1 MMRRAAGSIVVVT
14 VLSLAVVSGAYAQ
27 GEVAA
32 PNEKGVPPNRDYLA
46 LLPFDVIDTASNNLI
61 LRFTDLVLPGNAG
74 RSVQIERVFS
84 NSTFGVGWRMGIA
97 GVPMRV
103 VEPLNRWL
111 IASDFNVPW
120 DLQQERR
127 HTPAF
132 QTLEGGAIR
141 TTYWAQPTI
150 DQASQYL
157 VRGSNFGQYRRDTRI
172 LLQPD
177 GTRATYCAGTEP
189 GCPGEGYLKELSDPF
204 GNTVT
209 LTWEATG
216 EEAGTGYVT
225 ARLVSLTQDLGGGSS
240 REVTFGASPDPRMP
254 GSMTYLGRTWQYGF
268 VDGALRTVTPPVGP
282 GWTFEYSTAADLSQG
297 KVTDVTTP
305 QGGTVHY
312 TWADR
317 RYPVVAPGALI
328 LGEPVPFNVLVQR
341 DTNDLQQ
348 AAQTWT
354 FEPLGLETSPFT
366 QVVRPDGTELLYFY
380 QPADPN
386 TVLDGAWQL
395 ERVEVRANGVTV
407 ETDAREYEYLQAART
422 PASNALWGLSQPIRR
437 TITRMGTTHT
447 TEYAYGSVGA
457 HFHNYHNP
465 TTITERG
472 PDGAVRRTTTRTYT
486 HLAAMPSTPYLL
498 ALPASEAVTEAGVT
512 TSSSR
517 TYAIATGFRE
527 TETVDGFTT
536 TFTPDARG
544 NVATLT
550 KANGK
555 AIEMTYQSGVVKDVT
570 TQAGVNTTRTINP
583 DGTVD
588 SETIANRTTSYQYDA
603 LSRRTELH
611 PPGGTA
617 PIITSYTTGQ
627 STTMSRGS
635 AFLRTDTDGFGR
647 PVRTEN
653 AAGVRT
659 RTSYDGIG
667 RVVYQSHAFTGG
679 FNGSTDVGTSL
690 TYDALGRLTQE
701 MLPDGATRT
710 RTYDDT
716 NTAVTVRDEEGR
728 QTVLTYRGYGHPD
741 DARLVTV
748 VDAANQT
755 WAYTYD
761 VRGNL
766 AQVSTPTGHTRT
778 WTRNSTSG
786 LLTSE
791 THPES
796 GQTTYAEYDA
806 AGILK
811 RKVDANGTAF
821 VYSHDGDDRVTS
833 ITSGTR
839 VTNIAYEPGS
849 NNRIAASTSSVG
861 TLFFYD
867 DAGRL
872 RQRQDAIDGK
882 LFNSQYEY
890 VDDNLTAIV
899 YPSGRRVEYNYNTE
913 NQITKVSEP
922 AAPRDYASSLTYHPS
937 GGLATGMAGDGS
949 SSVLTY
955 HQNRYWPETIT
966 TVLPT
971 LQTWSLGYGN
981 YDGVGNVRSITDSR
995 SGMDQ
1000 TFTYDVLDRLT
1011 QANGPYGPITYAYD
1025 AHGNRQTNSSG
1036 TYTLDPNTLRLTEQN
1051 GIPFTY
1057 DNNGNLRTAGP
1068 AGYTYT
1074 PTNMLETANV
1084 VGGTAT
1090 YVYDADDARVKS
1102 TFGGSTSYY
1111 LRGANG
1117 ELLTEWKDPGSSTG
1131 LVRDYIYAG
1140 SRLISRVDKSTNDDP
1155 NNHCGTII
1163 PGGPSITLSVLA
1175 NQNPCLM
1182 FSGTP
1187 GQRVSVLV
1195 TNNSISIATF
1205 SILRPN
1211 QTELFS
1217 TSMFGGS
1224 GLLDVQTLADPGT
1237 DTLVVDP
1244 WWSNTGTATL
1254 TMYNVPADVTAAITP
1269 GGPAVTVTT
1278 TVPGQNARLTFNGV
1292 TGQRVSLKLTNV
1304 TIPYSD
1310 VFILRPDGS
1319 TLASLSGGNGF
1330 LDTQTLATT
1339 GTYAVL
1345 VNPRYEFIGSAT
1357 LTLYDV
1363 PADVS
1368 GTIVPGGSA
1377 VQVTTTVPGQNV
1389 RLTFSGTMGQRISLL
1404 LTNVTIPYSDVDILK
1419 PDGSSL
1425 ASFSGS
1431 GGFIDTTTLPSTG
1444 TYTVQINPRFDYLG
1458 SATLALYDVP
1468 ADSTATVTIGGS
1480 SATLT
1485 VSTPG
1490 QSGTV
1495 TFAGNAGQ
1503 QATVHLTGNT
1513 IGLTTVLL
1521 RKPDGGSMTSTFW
1534 WGSSFDLATQ
1544 TLPTTGTYTVVVDP
1558 YSTNTGNITVAVTS
1572 P

>member
-1 MMRRAAGSIVVVT
+1 MIRRAAGSIVVVT

-32 PNEKGVPPNRDYLA
+32 PNEKGVPPNRDYLS
-46 LLPFDVIDTASNNLI
+46 LLPFEVIDTASNNLI

-103 VEPLNRWL
+103 VEPPVRWL
-111 IASDFNVPW
+111 VASDFNVPW

-157 VRGSNFGQYRRDTRI
+157 VRGSDFGQYRRDTRI

-216 EEAGTGYVT
+216 QEAGTGYVT

-317 RYPVVAPGALI
+317 SYPVVAPGALI

-354 FEPLGLETSPFT
+354 FEPLGLETSPYT

-386 TVLDGAWQL
+386 TVLEGAWQL
-395 ERVEVRANGVTV
+395 ERVEVRTNGVTV
-407 ETDAREYEYLQAART
+407 EADAREYQYLQAART

-457 HFHNYHNP
+457 HFHNYHHP

-472 PDGAVRRTTTRTYT
+472 PDGAVRRTTTRTYM

-544 NVATLT
+544 NVGTVT

-570 TQAGVNTTRTINP
+570 TQAGVNTTRMINP

-588 SETIANRTTSYQYDA
+588 SETIADRTTSYQYDA
-603 LSRRTELH
+603 LSRRTEVH
-611 PPGGTA
+611 PPGGT

-627 STTMSRGS
+627 STTTSRGS
-635 AFLRTDTDGFGR
+635 AFLKTDTDGFGR

-659 RTSYDGIG
+659 RTSYDGLG
-667 RVVYQSHAFTGG
+667 RVVYQSHAFIGN
-679 FNGSTDVGTSL
+679 FDGSTDVGTSL
-690 TYDALGRLTQE
+690 TYDAIGRLTQE
-701 MLPDGATRT
+701 MLPGGATRT
-710 RTYDDT
+710 RSYDDT
-716 NTAVTVRDEEGR
+716 NTVVTMQDEEGR
-728 QTVLTYRGYGHPD
+728 HTVLTYRGYGHPD
-741 DARLVTV
+741 DARLVSV

-766 AQVSTPTGHTRT
+766 AQVSTPTGQTRT

-821 VYSHDGDDRVTS
+821 VYTYDGDDRVTS
-833 ITSGTR
+833 ITSGTQ
-839 VTNIAYEPGS
+839 VTNITYESGS
-849 NNRIAASTSSVG
+849 NNRASMVTPLVS
-861 TLFFYD
+861 TLFLYD
-867 DAGRL
+867 PATGQLSR
-872 RQRQDAIDGK
+872 RQDAIDGK
-882 LFNSQYEY
+882 LFNSEYEY

-913 NQITKVSEP
+913 RQITNVSEP
-922 AAPRDYASSLTYHPS
+922 AAQRTYASGLTYHPS
-937 GGLATGMAGDGS
+937 GGLATAMAGDGS

-955 HQNRYWPETIT
+955 DQNRYWPETIT

-971 LQTWSLGYGN
+971 QQTWSLGYGN

-995 SGMDQ
+995 SGMGQ

-1036 TYTLDPNTLRLTEQN
+1036 TYTIDPSTLRLTAQN

-1074 PTNMLETANV
+1074 PTNMLATATV

-1090 YVYDADDARVKS
+1090 YVYDADDARVKG
-1102 TFGGSTSYY
+1102 TFGGSSSYY

-1155 NNHCGTII
+1155 NNHCGAII
-1163 PGGPSITLSVLA
+1163 AGGPPVTLSVIA
-1175 NQNPCLM
+1175 NQHPCLM

-1187 GQRVSVLV
+1187 GQVVSAEVAGL
-1195 TNNSISIATF
+1195 
-1205 SILRPN
+1205 
-1211 QTELFS
+1211 
-1217 TSMFGGS
+1217 S
-1224 GLLDVQTLADPGT
+1224 GYFNMYLL
-1237 DTLVVDP
+1237 
-1244 WWSNTGTATL
+1244 N
-1254 TMYNVPADVTAAITP
+1254 
-1269 GGPAVTVTT
+1269 
-1278 TVPGQNARLTFNGV
+1278 
-1292 TGQRVSLKLTNV
+1292 
-1304 TIPYSD
+1304 
-1310 VFILRPDGS
+1310 PDGS
-1319 TLASLSGGNGF
+1319 TLASGGWSNQVSLIGK
-1330 LDTQTLATT
+1330 TLATT
-1339 GTYAVL
+1339 GTYTLL
-1345 VNPRYEFIGSAT
+1345 VIPNNGVTGTATASLTSQTTNSTIAFNTPISKTISVTSAFGFSFSGTAGQVVSAEVAGLSGFFNAYLLNPDGSTLASGSASNQVRIVGKT
-1357 LTLYDV
+1357 LATNGTYTIVIFPNNGVTGTAATSVTSQTTNPTINFGTPVTSTISVASAIGLSF
-1363 PADVS
+1363 S
-1368 GTIVPGGSA
+1368 GTGGNTA
-1377 VQVTTTVPGQNV
+1377 TVQFTPAFGGGFYAAYLLNPNGSTLATSSSSGSI
-1389 RLTFSGTMGQRISLL
+1389 TFSGKSL
-1404 LTNVTIPYSDVDILK
+1404 T
-1419 PDGSSL
+1419 
-1425 ASFSGS
+1425 
-1431 GGFIDTTTLPSTG
+1431 
-1444 TYTVQINPRFDYLG
+1444 
-1458 SATLALYDVP
+1458 
-1468 ADSTATVTIGGS
+1468 
-1480 SATLT
+1480 
-1485 VSTPG
+1485 
-1490 QSGTV
+1490 
-1495 TFAGNAGQ
+1495 
-1503 QATVHLTGNT
+1503 
-1513 IGLTTVLL
+1513 
-1521 RKPDGGSMTSTFW
+1521 
-1534 WGSSFDLATQ
+1534 
-1544 TLPTTGTYTVVVDP
+1544 TTGTYMILVMPNNGVTGSVTVSLTAP
-1558 YSTNTGNITVAVTS
+1558 
-1572 P
+1572 